1 MKLVELL
8 DIYKDRPAGE
18 GLFKVDNNTYTFM
31 EYYNNNYQLIDY
43 NFIIKYGSWYILDT
57 GLTDSPFAHFKTLFQ
72 GYLATHSNSW
82 SRIYEA
88 LNTEYGILDNYNG
101 ESKITVSEL
110 GTEGTKHT
118 VDGQKE
124 INSNMTG
131 SKENELAITGSKKE
145 TMKELPDNNTKYSDT
160 QTTQISPEGGNTFA
174 NQTKV
179 TNETEKRSASNET
192 TFTNYKE
199 KNTESFN
206 NYKSNVTE
214 SYSNNYADK
223 IEKSFNGR
231 QTVTEELKH
240 GNLGVTTSQ
249 SMIESEI
256 SLRLKNNFYEMIF
269 DDFVKKYC
277 IV

>member
-8 DIYKDRPAGE
+8 DIYKDKPAGE
-18 GLFKVDNNTYTFM
+18 GLFQVDNISFPFM
-31 EYYNNNYQLIDY
+31 EYYNGNYQLIDY
-43 NFIIKYGSWYILDT
+43 DFIIKYGSWYILDT
-57 GLTDSPFAHFKTLFQ
+57 GLTDSPFAHFKRMFQ
-72 GYLATHSNSW
+72 GYLATHNNSLN
-82 SRIYEA
+82 RIYEA

-101 ESKITVSEL
+101 ESKTTVSEL
-110 GTEGTKHT
+110 GTEGTSHT
-118 VDGQKE
+118 IDGQKE
-124 INSNMTG
+124 IGSSMTG
-131 SKENELAITGSKKE
+131 SRENELSITGSKKE

-160 QTTQISPEGGNTFA
+160 QTTQISPEGGSSFT
-174 NQTKV
+174 NQSKIT
-179 TNETEKRSASNET
+179 TESEKRSVSNET

-199 KNTESFN
+199 TNTETFN

-214 SYSNNYADK
+214 SYSNDYVDK
-223 IEKSFNGR
+223 LEKAFNNR

-269 DDFVKKYC
+269 DDFVKMYC